1 MKKWSFY
8 TSNEIKPLGWTKNQL
23 EIQAKSLCG
32 SLHKVWPD
40 VRDSK
45 WIGGTAE
52 GWERVPYWLDG
63 FIPMAYLLEDEELI
77 SVAQKYM
84 DAILSF
90 QQPDGW
96 LCPCEEEKRPS
107 YDTWA
112 VLLLSKVLTVYY
124 QCSGKEQAVDAL
136 YKMLKNY
143 HELLKNG
150 TVKLFEWG
158 KYRWYEGLIAIDFL
172 YSRCGEEWLI
182 DLARILKE
190 QGMNY
195 DTVTHLWKRP
205 MNWWRFDTHIVNLA
219 MMLKSEAVSAAILG
233 EQYTDK
239 AQEYYDILEKYNG
252 MPAGVFTGDECLSG
266 VSPIQG
272 AELCSVVELMYSY
285 EHLYACTG
293 DKKWA
298 ERLEKIAFNAL
309 PAAISD
315 DMWAH
320 QYVQQSNQIAC
331 IRFPGKSV
339 FRTNNSEAHLFGL
352 EPNYGCCTANFG
364 QGWPKL
370 VLSSFMYNGDTV
382 INAVP
387 VPSVLKT
394 EDVYISLETEYPF
407 KNTFKYTV
415 KAGKD
420 FSLVLRVPTFA
431 QNYTVDGKKYDT
443 DEVLLKFSAGEERV
457 VTVSFEVTPRFEKR
471 SGNLNTVEMGSLL
484 FSMPIEYRT
493 LIKEYER
500 DGVERKFPYCDYEY
514 YPETPWQFGFAD
526 TALKAEYRDVSE
538 TPFSSHN
545 PPVTVKAKVQ
555 EIDWGYADGYD
566 TVCAKYPE
574 SRIGKGEMKEI
585 ELYPYGCAK
594 LRMTELPFCEE
605 E

>member
-158 KYRWYEGLIAIDFL
+158 KYRWYEGFIAIDFL
-172 YSRCGEEWLI
+172 YSRCGEEWLL

-219 MMLKSEAVSAAILG
+219 MMLKSEAVSAALLG

-239 AQEYYDILEKYNG
+239 AQKYYDILEKYNG

-431 QNYTVDGKKYDT
+431 QNYTVDGKKYDSG
-443 DEVLLKFSAGEERV
+443 EVLLRFSAGEERV

-545 PPVTVKAKVQ
+545 PPVTLKAKVQ

>member
-32 SLHKVWPD
+32 NLHKVWPD

-63 FIPMAYLLEDEELI
+63 FIPLAYLLEDEELI

-158 KYRWYEGLIAIDFL
+158 KYRWYEGFIAIDFL
-172 YSRCGEEWLI
+172 YSRCGEEWLF

-190 QGMNY
+190 QGMDY

-219 MMLKSEAVSAAILG
+219 MMLKSEAVSAALLG

-352 EPNYGCCTANFG
+352 EPNFGCCTANFG

>member
-32 SLHKVWPD
+32 NLHKVWPD

-431 QNYTVDGKKYDT
+431 QNYTVDGKKYDSG
-443 DEVLLKFSAGEERV
+443 EVLLGFSAGEERV

-555 EIDWGYADGYD
+555 EIDWSYADGYD

>member
-124 QCSGKEQAVDAL
+124 QCSGKEQALDAL

-431 QNYTVDGKKYDT
+431 QNYTVDGKKYDSG
-443 DEVLLKFSAGEERV
+443 EVLLGFSAGEERV

>member
-8 TSNEIKPLGWTKNQL
+8 TSNEIKPLGWVKRQL
-23 EIQAKSLCG
+23 EIQAQSLCG
-32 SLHKVWPD
+32 NLHKVWPD

-63 FIPMAYLLEDEELI
+63 FIPLAYLLEDKELI
-77 SVAQKYM
+77 SVADKYM
-84 DAILSF
+84 DAILAF

-96 LCPCEEEKRPS
+96 LCPCDEEKRPS

-158 KYRWYEGLIAIDFL
+158 KYRWYEGFIAIGFL

-190 QGMNY
+190 QGMDY
-195 DTVTHLWKRP
+195 DTVAHLWERP

-219 MMLKSEAVSAAILG
+219 MMLKSEAVSCALLG

-239 AQEYYDILEKYNG
+239 AQKYYDILDKYNG

-285 EHLYACTG
+285 EHLYAFTG

-320 QYVQQSNQIAC
+320 QYVQQSNQISC

-370 VLSSFMYNGDTV
+370 VLSAFMYNGDRI

-415 KAGKD
+415 KAEKD
-420 FSLVLRVPTFA
+420 FTLVLRVPTFA
-431 QNYTVDGKKYDT
+431 VDYTVNGEKAWVE
-443 DEVLLKFSAGEERV
+443 EVSVPVKAGENKV
-457 VTVSFEVTPRFEKR
+457 INVSFEVTPRFEKR
-471 SGNLNTVEMGSLL
+471 AGGLNTAEMGSLL
-484 FSMPIEYRT
+484 FALPIEYRT

-514 YPETPWQFGFAD
+514 YPLTPWQFGFAD
-526 TALKAEYRDVSE
+526 TALKAEFRGVSQ

-545 PPVTVKAKVQ
+545 PPVTLKAKVK

-574 SRIGKGEMKEI
+574 SRAGKGSVKEA